1 MLEKYPNAV
10 NIVQKH
16 FPLRNH
22 QYARSG
28 ALASLAA
35 AKQGK
40 YAEFTSVMLNNYKT
54 LDEEKITR
62 YATDLGLDMEK
73 FELDRNG
80 PDALA
85 ILNDDLKMRL
95 TAKVRAV
102 PSIFINGRKSQN
114 RSFAGFVQM
123 IEEELAKLPEDVR
136 AKALEPAPPEP
147 EEAASAKTEEAAPAK
162 SDQDAPAKPAEGA
175 KEPE

>member
-22 QYARSG
+22 KFARSG

-40 YAEFTSVMLNNYKT
+40 YAEITNVMLMNYKT
-54 LDEEKITR
+54 LDEEKITKH
-62 YATDLGLDMEK
+62 AMDLGLDMEK
-73 FELDRNG
+73 FEQDRNG
-80 PDALA
+80 PDVLA
-85 ILNDDLKMRL
+85 ILNADLKLRVK
-95 TAKVRAV
+95 AKVRAV
-102 PSIFINGRKSQN
+102 PSIFINGRKSQD
-114 RSFAGFVQM
+114 RSYGGFVHT
-123 IEEELAKLPEDVR
+123 IEQELAKLPEDVR
-136 AKALEPAPPEP
+136 AKALEPAPPKP
-147 EEAASAKTEEAAPAK
+147 EEAAPAK